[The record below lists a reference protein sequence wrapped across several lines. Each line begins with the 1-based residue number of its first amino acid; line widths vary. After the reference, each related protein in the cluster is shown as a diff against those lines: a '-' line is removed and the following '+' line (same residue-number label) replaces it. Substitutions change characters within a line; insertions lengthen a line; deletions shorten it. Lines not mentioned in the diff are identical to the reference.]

1 MRQGRN
7 KKREH
12 DLSKVEC
19 EMSYILAV
27 TLNAAIDVTLAV
39 PQRLTLGE
47 YNKVS
52 QLIRQPGGKGMNVA
66 RVLNTLKVPVYV
78 SGCTGGEALP
88 FMQSE
93 WAKSGVK
100 SSFVEVDGGF

>member
-1 MRQGRN
+1 M
-7 KKREH
+7 
-12 DLSKVEC
+12 C
-19 EMSYILAV
+19 ELCEWRSGMQYILAV

-66 RVLNTLKVPVYV
+66 RVLNTLNVPVYV
-78 SGCTGGEALP
+78 SGCTGAEALL

-93 WAKSGVK
+93 WAKGGVK
-100 SSFVEVDGGF
+100 TSFVEVAGGFGT